1 MNTIR
6 AVNDALLRAL
16 DEAFHRRSW
25 HGPNLRSA
33 LRGLSPAQAAKRP
46 AGASHSIWELA
57 LHAAYWKYV
66 VRRRLTRAKR
76 GSFSRAPSNFP
87 AIGPVTAKAWAA
99 DLTLLENEHRLL
111 RETVASMRLTPAQ
124 EFLVR
129 GAAFHDVYHAGQI
142 RLLRRVGGGRRNPAG
157 AR

>member
-1 MNTIR
+1 MNSP
-6 AVNDALLRAL
+6 LLRAL
-16 DEAFHRRSW
+16 DEAFNRRSW

-33 LRGLSPAQAAKRP
+33 LRGVTPAQAARRP
-46 AGASHSIWELA
+46 AGVNHSVWELV

-76 GSFSRAPSNFP
+76 GSFSRTPSNFP
-87 AIGPVTAKAWAA
+87 AIPAVNAKAWAA
-99 DLTLLENEHRLL
+99 DLALLENEHRLL
-111 RETVASMRLTPAQ
+111 RATVASMRLTPAR

-142 RLLRRVGGGRRNPAG
+142 RLVRRLLGR
-157 AR
+157 